1 MKHKEGIEVKNL
13 DIRRAVSGNGLKY
26 KDVAK
31 AMGITPEHLSRL
43 LRFTLSQGN
52 KLRTALDQFLS
63 HYTSP
68 HFVLECEQQSII
80 CRAAQDGRGVGL
92 LSPVTLYTHNDQPN
106 DPKDPFYTF
115 PVKNNIQPY
124 VTWLYCYEGQLYEQY
139 TSAGHDFE
147 PQSGSAICPAQ
158 SFEPKISDGLLT
170 VDMTDGAGQ
179 PCTVC
184 VGLRCAR

>member
-1 MKHKEGIEVKNL
+1 MMDNRKMVTHSMQGVFVFVLLGIFAVMSTLMVLLGAQMYRNTVDHATANNEDRVL
-13 DIRRAVSGNGLKY
+13 GAYVRSMIRAEDGAD
-26 KDVAK
+26 DVAVEEFDGTK
-31 AMGITPEHLSRL
+31 VL
-43 LRFTLSQGN
+43 
-52 KLRTALDQFLS
+52 ALN
-63 HYTSP
+63 
-68 HFVLECEQQSII
+68 ESIE
-80 CRAAQDGRGVGL
+80 GE
-92 LSPVTLYTHNDQPN
+92 N
-106 DPKDPFYTF
+106 
-115 PVKNNIQPY
+115 Y

-184 VGLRCAR
+184 VVLRCAR